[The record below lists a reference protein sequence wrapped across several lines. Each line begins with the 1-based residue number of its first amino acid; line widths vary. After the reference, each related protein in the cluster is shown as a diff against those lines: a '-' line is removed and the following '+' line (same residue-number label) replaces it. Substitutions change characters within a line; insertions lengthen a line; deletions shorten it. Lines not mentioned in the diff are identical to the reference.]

1 MCLVLMELTFTL
13 ACLVLFMDGKAYQWL
28 VVVMVVSNSSYEM
41 WYASEY
47 PLLKDM
53 SRESAIV
60 LPSFLWASSGH
71 MLAPVRIKDWIR

>member
-1 MCLVLMELTFTL
+1 MSCF
-13 ACLVLFMDGKAYQWL
+13 DGVNFHVSMLSVIYGWQGLSVAS
-28 VVVMVVSNSSYEM
+28 VVMVVSNSSYEM